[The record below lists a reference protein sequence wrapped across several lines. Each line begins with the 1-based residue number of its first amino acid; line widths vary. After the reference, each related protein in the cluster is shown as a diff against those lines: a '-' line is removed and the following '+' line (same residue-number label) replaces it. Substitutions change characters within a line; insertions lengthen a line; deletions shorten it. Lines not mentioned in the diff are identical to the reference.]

1 MGRCLPFV
9 AVGALL
15 LSLSACESEA
25 KPPAADAKVCDSTM
39 AFWWHDAT
47 GAPKLTGSRTGSLP
61 LKNPEQTEDTFRA
74 AECDVRSDGKRVASF
89 RAELALKVNAYNLGV
104 SLRECPEARKFAVAD
119 GTGCVQQDTD
129 DGVGRA
135 QWLCKT
141 TILHVELLKPR
152 DKKTRADLVK
162 ALARHIAD
170 VTGCPGP
177 DA

>member
-1 MGRCLPFV
+1 MRRCLPFV

-25 KPPAADAKVCDSTM
+25 KPPATDAKICDSTM
-39 AFWWHDAT
+39 ASWWYDAS

-61 LKNPEQTEDTFRA
+61 LKNPEQKEDTFRA

-104 SLRECPEARKFAVAD
+104 SLRECPEARKFAVAG

-135 QWLCKT
+135 LWLCKT

-152 DKKTRADLVK
+152 DQKTRADLVK